1 MMLSAHVVSMPILV
15 GREGEAMLA
24 YPKTQVT
31 KKAVTDSKPV
41 QLGILSGWWMKGW
54 WKQIKLCN
62 SICYVPGGSPGLES
76 PLMHPE
82 PLIPTKIPH
91 KLAHIP

>member
-1 MMLSAHVVSMPILV
+1 MMLSTHVVSMPILV

-54 WKQIKLCN
+54 WKQIKLQLN
-62 SICYVPGGSPGLES
+62 LLRTWWVPWVRVSPHAS
-76 PLMHPE
+76 
-82 PLIPTKIPH
+82 
-91 KLAHIP
+91 